1 MVTAFLHG
9 MVLAFGLIL
18 PLGVQNVFVF
28 NQGAAQRRWVRALPV
43 VLTASL
49 CDTLLILAATLGV
62 SVIVLEDGWLQEV
75 LRWGGLAFLLW
86 MGWVTWKSV
95 PDDGPAEGEGEAG
108 HWKRQ
113 VLFALSVSLLN
124 PHAILDTVGVIGTS
138 SLGYAGDE
146 KAAFASACVIVSW
159 LWFLGLMTA
168 GHAVGSLR
176 GARQIRIWLNRV
188 SAVIMWGSG
197 VFLALH

>member
-43 VLTASL
+43 VLTACL

-62 SVIVLEDGWLQEV
+62 SVIVLEIGWLQEV
-75 LRWGGLAFLLW
+75 LRWGGLVFLLW

-95 PDDGPAEGEGEAG
+95 PEDGPAEGEGESWP
-108 HWKRQ
+108 WKRQ

-124 PHAILDTVGVIGTS
+124 PHAILDTIGVIGTS
-138 SLGYAGDE
+138 SLGYAGEE
-146 KAAFASACVIVSW
+146 KAAFAAACVIVSW
-159 LWFLGLMTA
+159 LWFFGLMTA
-168 GHAVGSLR
+168 GHAVGSLS